1 MASSSEENKEII
13 NLKDAFNLSIINREN
28 TLLINNEN
36 DDECFPHAILMD
48 RRSIDLFNMDL
59 TKYQKSEYKRIFNLN
74 SRRLTDEPK
83 FTSEPSANGK
93 SSDSEDTKTKK
104 RKEDSTLMP
113 RIHTVL
119 SFFVPFIGCLSYLF
133 SLKYDES
140 SLRRK
145 YASRALCVGS
155 ALSVIYSFII
165 CSLLGHYVYQYNS
178 DDLYGYTY

>member
-1 MASSSEENKEII
+1 MASSSEKHKEVI
-13 NLKDAFNLSIINREN
+13 NLEDAFNLSIINRES

-48 RRSIDLFNMDL
+48 RKSIDLFNMDL
-59 TKYQKSEYKRIFNLN
+59 TKYQKSEYRRIFNLN
-74 SRRLTDEPK
+74 SRQITDEPK
-83 FTSEPSANGK
+83 FTSEPSANDK
-93 SSDSEDTKTKK
+93 SSDSEDNEKK
-104 RKEDSTLMP
+104 KKEEDNTLIP
-113 RIHTVL
+113 RVHTIL
-119 SFFVPFIGCLSYLF
+119 SFFLPFIGCLSYLF

-155 ALSVIYSFII
+155 ALSVIYSFVI

-178 DDLYGYTY
+178 EDLHGYTY